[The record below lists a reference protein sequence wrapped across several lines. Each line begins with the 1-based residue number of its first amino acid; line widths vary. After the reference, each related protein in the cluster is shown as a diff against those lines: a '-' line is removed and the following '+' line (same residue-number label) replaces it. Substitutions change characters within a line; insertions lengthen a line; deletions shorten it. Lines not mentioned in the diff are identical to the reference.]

1 MPRYFA
7 TSAKGIETV
16 TAEELK
22 KLGATGIE
30 LGFGGVYFEGDQ
42 SVLYRANL
50 WSRTASRILMPLRE
64 FAAKT
69 PQMLYDQVR
78 RVHWEDYLNPD
89 VTFAI
94 DSTIAGMKSLG
105 KSAREAREAA
115 RLPTDDRYNRARAGR
130 PREGIN
136 HSHFAGLKIKD
147 AIVDRLR
154 TKFGARPN
162 VDTMRP
168 DVRIV
173 AYFSNDRCVLSL
185 DSTGRPL
192 HERGYRLEGARAP
205 LKENLAA
212 AIVEL
217 SGWDPKTP
225 FVDPMCGSGTLA
237 LEAAL
242 KALDVAPGLFR
253 PDFGFFRW
261 PDYNESLWTQELEKA
276 QERALKRTES
286 PIVGYDRDR
295 EAIATAIS
303 NAKNAGLLKAVHFE
317 KRNIEQLQPVGEKA
331 GTLIVNPPYGERLGE
346 ANELKELY
354 KLLGD
359 LFKQRMKGWTCHI
372 FTGNLELAKSV
383 GLQASKRTVLYNGP
397 IECRLLRYEI
407 Y

>member
-7 TSAKGIETV
+7 TSARGIETV

-22 KLGATGIE
+22 KLGATGVE
-30 LGFGGVYFEGDQ
+30 VGLGGVYFDGDQ
-42 SVLYRANL
+42 ALLYKANL

-78 RVHWEDYLNPD
+78 RVHWEEYLNPD
-89 VTFAI
+89 VTFAV
-94 DSTIAGMKSLG
+94 DSTISGMKSLG
-105 KSAREAREAA
+105 KGAREARQAT
-115 RLPTDDRYNRARAGR
+115 RLPTDDRYNRDRA

-162 VDTMRP
+162 VDTARP
-168 DVRIV
+168 DVRIT
-173 AYFSNDRCVLSL
+173 AYFSKEGRCILSL
-185 DSTGRPL
+185 DATGRPL

-212 AIVEL
+212 AIIEL

-225 FVDPMCGSGTLA
+225 FIDPMCGSGTLP

-242 KALDVAPGLFR
+242 KALDIAPGLFR
-253 PDFGFFRW
+253 PDFAFFRW
-261 PDYNESLWTQELEKA
+261 PDFNESLWTQVLEQA
-276 QERALKRTES
+276 RARALKKTEA
-286 PIVGYDRDR
+286 PIVGFDRDR
-295 EAIATAIS
+295 DAIATALS

-317 KRNIEQLQPVGEKA
+317 KRNIEQLLPSTDQA
-331 GTLIVNPPYGERLGE
+331 GTVIINPPYGERLGE
-346 ANELKELY
+346 VNELKELY

-359 LFKQRMKGWTCHI
+359 LFKQRMKGWTGYI